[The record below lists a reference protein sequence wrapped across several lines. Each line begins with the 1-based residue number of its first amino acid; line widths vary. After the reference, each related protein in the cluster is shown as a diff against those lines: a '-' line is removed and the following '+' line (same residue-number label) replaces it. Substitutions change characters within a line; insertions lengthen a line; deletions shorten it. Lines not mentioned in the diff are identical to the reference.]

1 MSKDPHDMSDIVHI
15 NPWLELKRYTSARIA
30 LGRTGVS
37 LPTEALLAFG
47 LAHAQARDA
56 VHQPLEV
63 AALTKALHATGH
75 KVLTVHSAATSREE
89 YLRRPDLGRRLND
102 ASRLLLSQLPQAEAD
117 LAPLEYQTRQAEADL
132 VIMLGDGLSS
142 TALHQN
148 ALPFIEALQPHL
160 RRLGLACAP
169 LVIASQ
175 ARVALGDEVGELLR
189 ARAVLV
195 MIGERPGLSSPD
207 SLGLYLTWQ
216 PRVGCMDSQRNCI
229 SNVRPAG
236 LDFPQAAHKLAW
248 LLEQAFNRRLTGV
261 ALKDESG
268 ELASLIEHDA
278 PLPPCRPA

>member
-1 MSKDPHDMSDIVHI
+1 MSDIVHL

-37 LPTEALLAFG
+37 LPTEELLAFG

-56 VHQPLEV
+56 VHQPLDV
-63 AALTKALHATGH
+63 ARLTQALESAGH
-75 KVLTVHSAATSREE
+75 RVLAVHSAASTREE
-89 YLRRPDLGRRLND
+89 YLRRPDLGRRLD
-102 ASRLLLSQLPQAEAD
+102 DISRSLLSQLPQSEVD
-117 LAPLEYQTRQAEADL
+117 LA
-132 VIMLGDGLSS
+132 IMLGDGLSS

-148 ALPFIEALQPHL
+148 ALPFVESLQSHL
-160 RRLGLACAP
+160 RRLGLTCAP
-169 LVIASQ
+169 LVMASQ
-175 ARVALGDEVGELLR
+175 ARVALGDEVGELLG

-216 PRVGCMDSQRNCI
+216 PRVGRMDSERNCI

-248 LLEQAFNRRLTGV
+248 LLEQAFSRRLTGV

-268 ELASLIEHDA
+268 ELSRLIEHDA
-278 PLPPCRPA
+278 ALPPSRPTR

>member
-1 MSKDPHDMSDIVHI
+1 
-15 NPWLELKRYTSARIA
+15 
-30 LGRTGVS
+30 
-37 LPTEALLAFG
+37 
-47 LAHAQARDA
+47 
-56 VHQPLEV
+56 
-63 AALTKALHATGH
+63 
-75 KVLTVHSAATSREE
+75 
-89 YLRRPDLGRRLND
+89 LGRRLND
-102 ASRLLLSQLPQAEAD
+102 ASRLLLSRLPQTEAE

-160 RRLGLACAP
+160 GRLELACAP

-175 ARVALGDEVGELLR
+175 ARVALGYEVGEQLR

-248 LLEQAFNRRLTGV
+248 LLEQ
-261 ALKDESG
+261 
-268 ELASLIEHDA
+268 
-278 PLPPCRPA
+278 

>member
-1 MSKDPHDMSDIVHI
+1 
-15 NPWLELKRYTSARIA
+15 
-30 LGRTGVS
+30 
-37 LPTEALLAFG
+37 
-47 LAHAQARDA
+47 
-56 VHQPLEV
+56 
-63 AALTKALHATGH
+63 
-75 KVLTVHSAATSREE
+75 
-89 YLRRPDLGRRLND
+89 
-102 ASRLLLSQLPQAEAD
+102 
-117 LAPLEYQTRQAEADL
+117 
-132 VIMLGDGLSS
+132 MLGDGLSS

-175 ARVALGDEVGELLR
+175 ARVALGDEVGELLS

-278 PLPPCRPA
+278 PRPPCRPA

>member
-1 MSKDPHDMSDIVHI
+1 MSKEPHDSSDLLHL

-63 AALTKALHATGH
+63 ATLTDALQAAGH
-75 KVLTVHSAATSREE
+75 NVLTVHSAAATREE

-102 ASRLLLSQLPQAEAD
+102 ASRLLLSQLPPAETE
-117 LAPLEYQTRQAEADL
+117 LA
-132 VIMLGDGLSS
+132 IMLGDGLSS

-148 ALPFIEALQPHL
+148 ALPFIAALQPHL
-160 RRLGLACAP
+160 RRLGLGGAP
-169 LVIASQ
+169 LVLASQ

-216 PRVGCMDSQRNCI
+216 PRVGRMDAERNCI

-248 LLEQAFNRRLTGV
+248 LLEHAFSRRVTGV
-261 ALKDESG
+261 TLKDESG
-268 ELASLIEHDA
+268 ALTNLIEHHTA
-278 PLPPCRPA
+278 LPPYRST

>member
-1 MSKDPHDMSDIVHI
+1 MSKDPHDMSDIVHL

-47 LAHAQARDA
+47 LAHAQARDT

-75 KVLTVHSAATSREE
+75 KVLTVQSAATSREE

-102 ASRLLLSQLPQAEAD
+102 ASRLLLSQLPQTEAD

-175 ARVALGDEVGELLR
+175 ARVALGDEVGELLS

-207 SLGLYLTWQ
+207 SLGLY
-216 PRVGCMDSQRNCI
+216 
-229 SNVRPAG
+229 
-236 LDFPQAAHKLAW
+236 LAW

-278 PLPPCRPA
+278 PRPPCRPA